1 MTTLYLKFPCLHV
14 INRPQKQNNINT
26 SLTITITRHTYPT
39 PTHILKINHCYNCS
53 VILFFEFVPLKG
65 SFIKHKRNKGN
76 KQNDI
81 RIHPKHT
88 KLAKNERY
96 LQQKQKTNKK
106 RRTRTRHTIWL
117 QCKARPAAPGRCQS
131 TAPAPGRSVSY
142 YRSPQ
147 PGRAAGA
154 LPRRS
159 GRALTPA
166 RAAPGRLNEATR
178 GRHLPPT
185 RPASRQPTARWIGV
199 SRAGPAGRPPRPDV
213 WCCLGSATS

>member
-1 MTTLYLKFPCLHV
+1 M
-14 INRPQKQNNINT
+14 
-26 SLTITITRHTYPT
+26 
-39 PTHILKINHCYNCS
+39 
-53 VILFFEFVPLKG
+53 
-65 SFIKHKRNKGN
+65 
-76 KQNDI
+76 
-81 RIHPKHT
+81 
-88 KLAKNERY
+88 
-96 LQQKQKTNKK
+96 
-106 RRTRTRHTIWL
+106 HTIWL

-178 GRHLPPT
+178 GRRLPPT

-199 SRAGPAGRPPRPDV
+199 SRAGPAGRPPPTRRVVLLGVGHELARMRQRAGVVRPGHLPNIV
-213 WCCLGSATS
+213 TIIHCHLSAPAPPPPSDPHASPKRHGRHRTEVRRSAHLSGRPARTGH